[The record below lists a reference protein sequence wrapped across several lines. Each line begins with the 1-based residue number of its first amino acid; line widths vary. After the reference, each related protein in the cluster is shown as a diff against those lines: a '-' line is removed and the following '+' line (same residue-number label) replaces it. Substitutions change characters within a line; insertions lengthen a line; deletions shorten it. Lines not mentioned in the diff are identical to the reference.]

1 MKNKIKL
8 TNTTIS
14 ADEFLEYWNKHYPQ
28 NEKPKKVLR
37 KNTGRDKDRD

>member
-1 MKNKIKL
+1 M
-8 TNTTIS
+8 S
-14 ADEFLEYWNKHYPQ
+14 SDEFLEYWNKHYPQ